1 MKKKSC
7 LDIVKEYLEGWES
20 KDLSKIKLC
29 DNFRHSSQ
37 GETYESSDDFF
48 KECWQYSGIEMSEKE
63 FVSSVDTVCARYKI
77 RDKHGNDIRVCEWI
91 KVEDEKIRSVDVYF
105 L

>member
-1 MKKKSC
+1 
-7 LDIVKEYLEGWES
+7 
-20 KDLSKIKLC
+20 
-29 DNFRHSSQ
+29 
-37 GETYESSDDFF
+37 
-48 KECWQYSGIEMSEKE
+48 MSEKE